1 MYSIVLSRPLK
12 REYQS
17 VARSVFLQT
26 AGSASSAARKKNQD
40 QLQEKIVGLWTNV
53 KLFEKGVNHF
63 SGE

>member
-1 MYSIVLSRPLK
+1 M
-12 REYQS
+12 
-17 VARSVFLQT
+17 ARSVFLQT

-40 QLQEKIVGLWTNV
+40 LLQEKIVGLWTNV